1 MPNVSSLKYSS
12 SAGVS
17 SSKNYV
23 HFSDKLTGT
32 LQDIT
37 KAIEEN
43 KEIID
48 TVQELGI
55 DLSRTIAS
63 LSVTAIKYVKMVDSV
78 LDLVVPVITG
88 IPLIPKKTTDS
99 LNNLRSLVDK
109 IVASCEKSQQISA
122 DVEKGL
128 VSGDVTKLKSHSA
141 DLKNVTASIR
151 GILPDK

>member
-1 MPNVSSLKYSS
+1 MPSISSSKYRS

-17 SSKNYV
+17 SAKGYV

-37 KAIEEN
+37 KTIEEN

-78 LDLVVPVITG
+78 LDMVVPVIIN
-88 IPLIPKKTTDS
+88 IPLIPKKTTES

-109 IVASCEKSQQISA
+109 IVASCESSQKIST

-141 DLKNVTASIR
+141 DLKKVTASIR
-151 GILPDK
+151 DILPGK